1 MLNQQNKDVLL
12 NSQIGFEF
20 EFYSN
25 TSVEETAKSVEQLL
39 GRKIQIETKAHSD
52 FQPSDK
58 VFKME
63 PDMSG
68 GAGLIELVTGPLP
81 YTDARLVAIKML
93 RWIDENG
100 YTNDRCG
107 LHLNISFQS
116 GTYGKYFITHMNT
129 LKFILE
135 FKEAQVYKL
144 FPQREDLVYA
154 KSIKYILPKNGL
166 FYFDEYTVNKQ
177 QFFYPNTK
185 YYGVNF
191 LKQENGYLEF
201 RYLGGKDYQKRATD
215 ILYLMDQFVMQLHHV
230 CANPDLTELNRLEL
244 RRIMHDMGPI
254 ISLYKDHRNFK
265 RFKDIKFTFDL
276 SEDGGNRGETID
288 MYWDQIK
295 NQVIKLIAEGG
306 MTKGHINYDSDR
318 SKVQVSGGIFKGA
331 HDLEHYEFV
340 ECEIAGEVKY
350 SDFYKCK
357 LTGSD
362 LDGCNLYQ
370 GTIVDGSKVKSSWV
384 HSSCKLTDCYVFGRD
399 GVFNGKMKGGI
410 FREGKY
416 SDKTA
421 KFDGTEIVQSTK
433 IEQ

>member
-1 MLNQQNKDVLL
+1 MLNQHNKDVLL
-12 NSQIGFEF
+12 NSQVGFEF

-25 TSVEETAKSVEQLL
+25 TSVEETAKSVGELL
-39 GRKIQIETKAHSD
+39 GRKIQIEKKAHSD

-81 YTDARLVAIKML
+81 YTDARLIAIKML
-93 RWIDENG
+93 KWIDTNG

-129 LKFILE
+129 LKFVLE
-135 FKEAQVYKL
+135 FKEDQVYKY
-144 FPQREDLVYA
+144 FPQRENLVYA
-154 KSIKYILPKNGL
+154 KSIKYILPKNGMYL
-166 FYFDEYTVNKQ
+166 FNENTVNKT
-177 QFFYPNTK
+177 QFKYPDTK

-191 LKQENGYLEF
+191 LKQEKGYLEF
-201 RYLGGKDYQKRATD
+201 RYLGGADYQKRTVD
-215 ILYLMDQFVMQLHHV
+215 ILQLMDLFITQLHDV
-230 CANPDLTELNRLEL
+230 CSDSSLSELNRLEL
-244 RRIMHDMGPI
+244 RKIMRNMQPI
-254 ISLYKDHRNFK
+254 LDLYRDHRNFK
-265 RFKDIKFTFDL
+265 QFDDIRFTFDL

-295 NQVIKLIAEGG
+295 ERVIKLISEGG

-318 SKVQVSGGIFKGA
+318 SKIQIKDGVFKGA
-331 HDLEHYEFV
+331 HGLEFYEFV
-340 ECEIAGEVKY
+340 DCEIAGEVKY

-357 LTGSD
+357 L
-362 LDGCNLYQ
+362 DGCDIETCNLYQ
-370 GTIVDGSKVKSSWV
+370 STVIKNSKLKSSYV
-384 HSSCKLTDCYVFGRD
+384 HQTSSAENCYVFGTD
-399 GVFNGKMKGGI
+399 GVFKGSMKDGI

-416 SDKTA
+416 SAKTA
-421 KFDGTEIVQSTK
+421 KFDGTEIVQSKK
-433 IEQ
+433 ID